1 MAIQSLRNG
10 FNGLLINDHEIDPS
24 NMTPEMKKGI
34 RDRRMKLYKLICYCG
49 VAMVMWIDKAAL
61 LNSVYQ
67 YSHIAAQIC
76 MVYLTV
82 ALLSML
88 LGIIASSFPDSAPF
102 AMAVAWNGTWQVFMF
117 LIMFIHLSIVKVYP
131 ELLHLTVSFIFTSV
145 LFSIYWSFCTRDP
158 AVGLFYLLK
167 FTFPLFLVYCLKFS
181 LLLTNN
187 QVRLVEAAHHE

>member
-1 MAIQSLRNG
+1 MAIQSLRNVS
-10 FNGLLINDHEIDPS
+10 NDIINHHEIDPS

-34 RDRRMKLYKLICYCG
+34 TDRRMKLYKLICYCG

-76 MVYLTV
+76 TVYLTV

-102 AMAVAWNGTWQVFMF
+102 AMAVAWNGTLQVFMF
-117 LIMFIHLSIVKVYP
+117 FSVFVHLSIMKVYP
-131 ELLHLTVSFIFTSV
+131 EMLYLTVSFILTSV
-145 LFSIYWSFCTRDP
+145 LFSIYWFFCTRDP
-158 AVGLFYLLK
+158 TV
-167 FTFPLFLVYCLKFS
+167 C
-181 LLLTNN
+181 
-187 QVRLVEAAHHE
+187 LVEAARHE